1 MKRII
6 LVLALVLLIA
16 LPVFAQEVTVDD
28 LNSRLNKLEMWKFG
42 GVYINYLYLS
52 IPNSGFQWG
61 FYVPTDGDAI
71 QQALILP
78 RFTAQYTNG
87 NFRAYFR
94 VSAATAN
101 GKFPGI
107 AWDRWYV
114 QYNFGFMTLQVG
126 KFTVGD
132 TIQPEMFYTFWTSGA
147 NIKDYGSNGANG
159 LGINVPVGPVAIHA
173 LIPTNLNW
181 TSGSEVINLHAW
193 VDGTVADMLTFI
205 VGTDFDMNYA
215 TAFWAGVSVTPMD
228 ILTIGANFAYNS
240 VTGFDP
246 AFEVLWNVS
255 VTPTEDIAIY
265 YEGAYRSGMLSDEV
279 GDDGVIDTFTALS
292 YLQNAICFYYTS
304 LFAKVA
310 LELDLDTNDMSMGF
324 EVGYDFVFGRLFFT
338 PAVYVS
344 IPPAG
349 DADYGLKLFFVA
361 SF

>member
-42 GVYINYLYLS
+42 GVYINWMYVS
-52 IPNSGFQWG
+52 IPSSGFVWDSDG

-71 QQALILP
+71 QLALILP

-94 VSAATAN
+94 LNASTLD
-101 GKFPGI
+101 GSFPGI

-132 TIQPEMFYTFWTSGA
+132 TLQPEMFYTFWDSGA
-147 NIKDYGSNGANG
+147 NIKDFSSNGSNGFG
-159 LGINVPVGPVAIHA
+159 FHIPVGPATIHMV
-173 LIPTNLNW
+173 IPSNLNW
-181 TSGSEVINLHAW
+181 TSGSELINIHSW
-193 VDGTVADMLTFI
+193 VDGTVAEMLTFL
-205 VGTDFDMNYA
+205 VGFDYYWKEA
-215 TAFWAGVSVTPMD
+215 SSIKDTSIWAGVSVTPIEM
-228 ILTIGANFAYNS
+228 LTIGANFAMCIPD
-240 VTGFDP
+240 GAD
-246 AFEVLWNVS
+246 AAWELLWNIS

-265 YEGAYRSGMLSDEV
+265 HEGAYRATTELLQA
-279 GDDGVIDTFTALS
+279 ALK
-292 YLQNAICFYYTS
+292 FYYTS
-304 LFAKVA
+304 IYVA
-310 LELDLDTNDMSMGF
+310 AAFEYDLAATTDNFTMGF
-324 EVGYDFVFGRLFFT
+324 EAGYDFVFGRLFFT
-338 PAVYVS
+338 PAVYVV
-344 IPPAG
+344 IPAAG
-349 DADYGLKLFFVA
+349 DADYGLKLFFLA